1 MPSSL
6 ARCEADGKNIYLV
19 SYNNEPDYLPSV
31 MNDGRVIYTRWE
43 YTDKPLWRAE
53 KLWTMNPDG
62 TQVQHV
68 LGQPERVARPDQGRP
83 GASPA
88 AAA

>member
-1 MPSSL
+1 
-6 ARCEADGKNIYLV
+6 
-19 SYNNEPDYLPSV
+19 

-62 TQVQHV
+62 TQVSMFWGNQSV
-68 LGQPERVARPDQGRP
+68 WPDLVKDVTQYPRQPPRDDDRQRRIITG
-83 GASPA
+83 SPA
-88 AAA
+88 RWASSTRTAV